1 MHKFLSF
8 VLVLPFSTADCER
21 AFSKMNGIKTAKRNR
36 LGDIIRALMIINC
49 ARPENFDSLNYDD
62 MSKAVAHRT
71 WRGKNSKFWVSE
83 RLFTIQICISRA
95 RAIFPSAGYLTE
107 MVPTAGFAGSFFNS
121 LPLES
126 SAKVT
131 NMLQTPRTPI
141 LFLLRH
147 SDESHQMSDS
157 SLIKFPFSIRRC
169 KTSARIFFS

>member
-1 MHKFLSF
+1 MK
-8 VLVLPFSTADCER
+8 
-21 AFSKMNGIKTAKRNR
+21 
-36 LGDIIRALMIINC
+36 
-49 ARPENFDSLNYDD
+49 SL
-62 MSKAVAHRT
+62 K
-71 WRGKNSKFWVSE
+71 
-83 RLFTIQICISRA
+83 LQICISRA

-131 NMLQTPRTPI
+131 NMLQIPRTLI

-157 SLIKFPFSIRRC
+157 FLIKFAFSVKRC
-169 KTSARIFFS
+169 KISARIFFNRYLFSVCRHSFRINVMLRVESISETAVCLLVYFCYCSHSKIIL